1 MTIHDIQDFVN
12 EGENQLLEFKKKV
25 ANPQKIVREIVAFA
39 NTKGGRL
46 LIGVDDDGKI
56 SGLKFA
62 EEEKFALEEAIF
74 KYCKPKIEFSS
85 EIVRLNAKK
94 AVINYTI
101 FESKKKPHYVV
112 ENKQGRAYVRVED
125 RSIQASREIRE
136 ILRRSRK
143 NKDIKFHYGDKE
155 KTLMEYLAIHKKITL
170 KKFAEVAKLSKY
182 RASRTLIL
190 LVLANVLKVVPQEKE
205 DFYILREE
213 N

>member
-25 ANPQKIVREIVAFA
+25 ANPKKIVREIVAFA

-46 LIGVDDDGKI
+46 LIGVDDDGRI